1 VLGHLHL
8 HELLNEVRARVSE
21 IIELRDR
28 LDRLVESILMV
39 ASDLDLDETVRRIV
53 HEAVELT
60 GARYGALGVR
70 GEGNELV
77 DLVYEGIDESTRA
90 MIGDLPR
97 GTGVLGVLFDDPRP
111 LRLDDISTHPSS
123 VGFPPHHPP
132 MRTFL
137 GAPVVLRGGAVF
149 GNIYVTE
156 KADGAAFSD
165 DDEVMVQA
173 LSAAAA
179 IAIENARLFDQTR
192 TRQAW
197 LEAIRAVSMA
207 LLAGRQSGYVRQLI
221 TDDAMRL
228 SDGEWAFLAVPA
240 EPATTDEVRELVVT
254 AVAGTPPAPIELGLT
269 IRPDHSPAWIAFHDR
284 TAVNVVEF
292 TLIEDDVDLGPA
304 IVAALHSTRV
314 MAGTLVVGR
323 GPHRTPFTADES
335 DRVAGYAD
343 HAAVALQYS
352 AAQQRILELERRD

>member
-1 VLGHLHL
+1 
-8 HELLNEVRARVSE
+8 
-21 IIELRDR
+21 
-28 LDRLVESILMV
+28 
-39 ASDLDLDETVRRIV
+39 
-53 HEAVELT
+53 
-60 GARYGALGVR
+60 
-70 GEGNELV
+70 
-77 DLVYEGIDESTRA
+77 
-90 MIGDLPR
+90 
-97 GTGVLGVLFDDPRP
+97 
-111 LRLDDISTHPSS
+111 
-123 VGFPPHHPP
+123 

-304 IVAALHSTRV
+304 IVAALQSTRV